1 MKIGVLALQG
11 AFADHRKMLETLGI
25 ESFDIRKNLKFLLYV
40 EQKIW
45 EKLLEE

>member
-11 AFADHRKMLETLGI
+11 AFAEHIKMLEKLGV
-25 ESFDIRKNLKFLLYV
+25 ESFEIRKNLKFLLCV